1 MSTAHW
7 QNNFRTNG
15 RKCPTAK
22 TKTVLQSVNK
32 MEQLVGMSKSKRE
45 KIQNKNPPTMMGIY
59 LANLGLSKTSRLCSL
74 TNAVELITGNGHVF
88 GISSKHVS
96 KKVFY

>member
-1 MSTAHW
+1 
-7 QNNFRTNG
+7 
-15 RKCPTAK
+15 
-22 TKTVLQSVNK
+22 
-32 MEQLVGMSKSKRE
+32 MEQHVGMSKSKGE
-45 KIQNKNPPTMMGIY
+45 KIQNKNPRTMMGIY

-96 KKVFY
+96 KKSILLVIRRNPQSFALLWT

>member
-1 MSTAHW
+1 
-7 QNNFRTNG
+7 
-15 RKCPTAK
+15 
-22 TKTVLQSVNK
+22 

-59 LANLGLSKTSRLCSL
+59 LANLGLSKTSRLYSL

-96 KKVFY
+96 KKSILLVIRRNPQSFALLNP